1 MTDDLQ
7 PLALL
12 LAQAERQRDDALAEQ
27 LKAETAQR
35 AAEAQA
41 EQLVAY
47 RREYEQRWSA
57 EFCREGKIE
66 LVRCYQGFIHRL
78 TQAVEQQQRVAA
90 HAAVQAE
97 RAEAIVRG
105 HELRAAALEEADRAA
120 RCARASAPRRS
131 HRAEGKRR
139 PRRARGVEPAD
150 RAGPAGSPSDGR
162 LAGEPGAR
170 PATPLPAVA
179 PSRRR
184 RRPRRSRARTPPS
197 NATARAHPFAELLR
211 QNRATATTP
220 RRASSRPHARRSR

>member
-1 MTDDLQ
+1 MSEDLQ

-12 LAQAERQRDDALAEQ
+12 LAQAERQRYDALAEQ

-66 LVRCYQGFIHRL
+66 LVRCYQGFVHRL
-78 TQAVEQQQRVAA
+78 SQAVEQQQRVAA

-105 HELRAAALEEADRAA
+105 HELRAAGLKKLIERRLREGE
-120 RCARASAPRRS
+120 RASALIEQKES
-131 HRAEGKRR
+131 D
-139 PRRARGVEPAD
+139 D
-150 RAGPAGSPSDGR
+150 RAVRAAWNRLTAPGR
-162 LAGEPGAR
+162 P
-170 PATPLPAVA
+170 VA
-179 PSRRR
+179 
-184 RRPRRSRARTPPS
+184 
-197 NATARAHPFAELLR
+197 F
-211 QNRATATTP
+211 
-220 RRASSRPHARRSR
+220 